1 MDTRFAALALRNRTH
16 PVFKPALALSP
27 QATQQLEAQNKGAII
42 A

>member
-1 MDTRFAALALRNRTH
+1 MDTRFAALALRNQMY

-27 QATQQLEAQNKGAII
+27 RTTQQLEAENKGAMI